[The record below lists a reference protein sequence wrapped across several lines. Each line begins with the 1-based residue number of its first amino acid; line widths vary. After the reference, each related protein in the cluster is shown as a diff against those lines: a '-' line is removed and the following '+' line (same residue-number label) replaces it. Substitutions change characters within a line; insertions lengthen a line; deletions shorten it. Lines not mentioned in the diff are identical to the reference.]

1 VNLSKENIEEPFI
14 IQAVGWVLTP
24 RTFGARLKLNEDQ
37 LRLWNQS
44 DTEGN
49 PQKNFIERHSS
60 SLKPRRSS
68 LTLKST
74 PKNGR
79 ALVIPQDPD
88 LGN

>member
-1 VNLSKENIEEPFI
+1 MNFSKENIEEPFI
-14 IQAVGWVLTP
+14 IQAVGWIVTP

-49 PQKNFIERHSS
+49 PQTNFIQRFSS

-74 PKNGR
+74 PNNGR
-79 ALVIPQDPD
+79 VIVIPQDPE